1 MLKIYTDKL
10 QKLNSTDLDGVKNS
24 QISVFGFNSL
34 GKVSYKHELSGAEGK
49 LPQLASFSRQHKK
62 IVIAGAVT
70 DNYGI
75 LKQSIIIAEN
85 GKLLG
90 ISDMILSLNGTDYTG
105 GGSFKVYQT
114 SVGRIGVL
122 VGDDIINLEGVKA
135 MALCDADLIICIVST
150 EEKPQYNF
158 LIRAYAYLFGV
169 PLLLLSK
176 TGVIASDMSGEICGK
191 SIENSANLI
200 IPTQKQYVIVKSK
213 RRGKG
218 LI

>member
-1 MLKIYTDKL
+1 MLKIYCDKCQKL
-10 QKLNSTDLDGVKNS
+10 QNVDAEIVKNS
-24 QISVFGFNSL
+24 QLTVLGFNCM
-34 GKVSYKHELSGAEGK
+34 GKVNYKHELSGAENK
-49 LPQLASFSRQHKK
+49 LPDLASFSKRCKTV
-62 IVIAGAVT
+62 VIAGAVT

-75 LKQSIIIAEN
+75 LKQSVIIAED

-90 ISDMILSLNGTDYTG
+90 ISDMTLSINSTNYSG

-114 SVGRIGVL
+114 KVGRIGLL

-135 MALCDADLIICIVST
+135 MSLCDADLIVAVVQG

-169 PLLLLSK
+169 PIMLLTK

-191 SIENSANLI
+191 SIENTAKLI
-200 IPTQKQYVIVKSK
+200 IPTQKQYILIKSK
-213 RRGKG
+213 RRGIKE
-218 LI
+218 

>member
-1 MLKIYTDKL
+1 MLKIYTDKS
-10 QKLNSTDLDGVKNS
+10 QKLKNADLNGVKNS
-24 QISVFGFNSL
+24 QISVFGFDFL
-34 GKVSYKHELSGAEGK
+34 GKVSYKHELSGAENK
-49 LPQLASFSRQHKK
+49 LPDFASLSRQVKK
-62 IVIAGAVT
+62 VIVAGAVT

-75 LKQSIIIAEN
+75 LKQSVIIAEN

-90 ISDMILSLNGTDYTG
+90 ISDMILSLDGNGYSG

-114 SVGRIGVL
+114 TQGRIGLL

-135 MALCDADLIICIVST
+135 MALCDADLIISVVST

-169 PLLLLSK
+169 PILLLSK

-191 SIENSANLI
+191 SIEKTANLI
-200 IPTQKQYVIVKSK
+200 IPTQKQYIVVKSK
-213 RRGKG
+213 RRGIKD
-218 LI
+218 